1 MIISSTTYSRR
12 NASIGFKFAALYDG
26 KIPNTIPI
34 NIENNT
40 AKIEASTLIAIG
52 VPFNFDIKNA
62 SITPEITPITPPVD
76 VRTTASVK
84 N

>member
-1 MIISSTTYSRR
+1 MHRLDLSLQPCMMVRYQIQYQLTLR
-12 NASIGFKFAALYDG
+12 
-26 KIPNTIPI
+26 
-34 NIENNT
+34 NNT

-62 SITPEITPITPPVD
+62 SMTPEITPITPPVD